1 MNIIDGFQKK
11 YIRIIEKFITVIG
24 WLFML
29 GYIVQIILSLLIWIF
44 NLSNFYKQLFILGSI
59 YRTIN
64 TLLITIVISFLGFL
78 IMYGWGRYN
87 FKRYAHLKRRR
98 FPDYITIEGLAK
110 YFNLSLEVVETMQN
124 DKIIILEKTIV

>member
-11 YIRIIEKFITVIG
+11 YFRIIEKFITVIG

-64 TLLITIVISFLGFL
+64 TLLITIMISFLGFL

-87 FKRYAHLKRRR
+87 FKRYAHLNRRR

-110 YFNLSLEVVETMQN
+110 YFNLSLEVVESMQN
-124 DKIIILEKTIV
+124 DKITILEETIV

>member
-64 TLLITIVISFLGFL
+64 TLLITIMISFLGFL